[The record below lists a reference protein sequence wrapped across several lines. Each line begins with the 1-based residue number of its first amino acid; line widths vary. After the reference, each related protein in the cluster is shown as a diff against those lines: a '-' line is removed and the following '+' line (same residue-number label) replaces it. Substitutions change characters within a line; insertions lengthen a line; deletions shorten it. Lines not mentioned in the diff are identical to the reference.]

1 MLPLFIWLNFLK
13 ETVPAILVV
22 YFKNLNPISNFLF
35 HSIPF
40 SVFTV
45 VLGFP
50 GCLFLIIQHF
60 ASLVLWFLVFQFQS
74 PPLCFSIPSL
84 TTKCFCGLM
93 EYWIP
98 SWKPCFY
105 SDHFKSFFISLLSF
119 SATFWYLGRTS
130 EQFSLNLQSVHSVLI
145 ALPT

>member
-1 MLPLFIWLNFLK
+1 MFIWLNFLT
-13 ETVPAILVV
+13 ETVPAVLVV
-22 YFKNLNPISNFLF
+22 YFKNLNPIFNFFF

-45 VLGFP
+45 VLGFL
-50 GCLFLIIQHF
+50 GRLFLIIQHF

-74 PPLCFSIPSL
+74 PPLCFSVPSL

-105 SDHFKSFFISLLSF
+105 SVHFKSFFYITFKFLGHILISWKDIWAILPKPPVGSF
-119 SATFWYLGRTS
+119 CSNSSPYL
-130 EQFSLNLQSVHSVLI
+130 
-145 ALPT
+145 AL